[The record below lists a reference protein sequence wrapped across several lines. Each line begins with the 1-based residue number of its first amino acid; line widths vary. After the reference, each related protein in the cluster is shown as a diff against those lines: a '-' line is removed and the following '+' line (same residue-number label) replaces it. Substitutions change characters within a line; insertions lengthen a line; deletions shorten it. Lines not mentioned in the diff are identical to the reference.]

1 MSGDGDYEHD
11 TLWVI
16 NDCDNVEKN
25 GIIFMKEWYYFIR
38 QLLLSK

>member
-1 MSGDGDYEHD
+1 MSGDGDHEHD
-11 TLWVI
+11 TLWVT

-25 GIIFMKEWYYFIR
+25 GIIFMKEWYYFMR

>member
-1 MSGDGDYEHD
+1 MSGDGDHEHG

-16 NDCDNVEKN
+16 NDFDNVEKSV
-25 GIIFMKEWYYFIR
+25 IIFMKEWYYFMR